1 MSGRLS
7 GKRILITGGTTGIG
21 LATAQRFVEEG
32 ARVAV
37 TGRNPET
44 LAQARALLGDG
55 VVVIESD
62 AGSASAQAALVAQ
75 VVEHLGGIDA
85 AFLNAGTATFQ
96 SIEAIDEAEFDR
108 QFAINVKGPAF
119 LLKALSPHLSEGAS
133 VILNASIVAGLGMPS
148 TAVYAA
154 TKGAVVTL
162 VKAVASEWA
171 ARAIRVNTI
180 SPGPISTPIYNKL
193 GMPADAAAEFGEQV
207 RLSVPLQRFGEA
219 REVAEA
225 AVFLASNESSYI
237 TGHDLLVDGGR
248 RIV

>member
-44 LAQARALLGDG
+44 LAQARAVLGKD
-55 VVVIESD
+55 VAVIESD

-193 GMPADAAAEFGEQV
+193 GMPAEAAAEFGEQV
-207 RLSVPLQRFGEA
+207 RQSVPLQRFGEA